1 MKNNNSNS
9 ELSKKLVQES
19 MDKISFEIK
28 HLLIAYV
35 QTLYHRTWASILSFL
50 GKDSLEAQEA
60 LRDSCPVS
68 KTVAWGMIDEIPKTS
83 PEVKCFVECILSF
96 FKMDFATEFN
106 TIKENLL
113 NIDPDEAKKM
123 IETFRTEI
131 PVLQKQLDDCIFS
144 FNDLQNLNDRAI
156 QILLKE
162 LDQQQLAKA
171 LKGTTTEVQD
181 HIFRN
186 MSKTTANMLK
196 EDLQFIGPLSLSEV
210 DEAKSFILKTLFDLE
225 KNGKLK
231 INSLQPSELI
241 K

>member
-1 MKNNNSNS
+1 MYS
-9 ELSKKLVQES
+9 
-19 MDKISFEIK
+19 
-28 HLLIAYV
+28 
-35 QTLYHRTWASILSFL
+35 T
-50 GKDSLEAQEA
+50 
-60 LRDSCPVS
+60 
-68 KTVAWGMIDEIPKTS
+68 
-83 PEVKCFVECILSF
+83 
-96 FKMDFATEFN
+96 TEFN

-144 FNDLQNLNDRAI
+144 FNDLQNLNDRAV

-171 LKGTTTEVQD
+171 LKGASTEVQD
-181 HIFRN
+181 RIFRN
-186 MSKTTANMLK
+186 MSKTAANMLK

-210 DEAKSFILKTLFDLE
+210 HEAQSFILKTLFDLE
-225 KNGKLK
+225 KKGKIK
-231 INSLQPSELI
+231 INSLQPSKLI

>member
-1 MKNNNSNS
+1 MNNNNSNL
-9 ELSKKLVQES
+9 ELSKKLVQDS
-19 MDKISFEIK
+19 LDKISYGIK
-28 HLLIAYV
+28 HQLIAYV
-35 QTLYHRTWASILSFL
+35 QTLYHSTWASVISFL
-50 GKDSLEAQEA
+50 GKDSMEAKEA

-68 KTVAWGMIDEIPKTS
+68 KCVAWGMIDDFPKNS
-83 PEVKCFVECILSF
+83 PETISFVECILSF

-131 PVLQKQLDDCIFS
+131 PVLKKQLDDCIFN

-156 QILLKE
+156 QILLNE
-162 LDQQQLAKA
+162 LDH
-171 LKGTTTEVQD
+171 QD
-181 HIFRN
+181 RIFRN
-186 MSKTTANMLK
+186 MSKATANMLK

-210 DEAKSFILKTLFDLE
+210 NEAQDFILKTLFDLE
-225 KNGKLK
+225 KKGKLK
-231 INSLQPSELI
+231 INSLQPSQLI

>member
-1 MKNNNSNS
+1 MKNYNSNS
-9 ELSKKLVQES
+9 ELSKKLVQNS
-19 MDKISFEIK
+19 LDKISYEIK
-28 HLLIAYV
+28 QKLIAYV
-35 QTLYHRTWASILSFL
+35 QTLYHSTWASVISFL
-50 GKDSLEAQEA
+50 GKDTAEAKDA
-60 LRDSCPVS
+60 LRNSCSVS
-68 KTVAWGMIDEIPKTS
+68 KSIVWEMIDDFPKNS
-83 PEVKCFVECILSF
+83 PETISFVECILSF

-131 PVLQKQLDDCIFS
+131 PVLQKQLNDCIFS
-144 FNDLQNLNDRAI
+144 FNDLQNLNDRAV

-171 LKGTTTEVQD
+171 LKGASTEVQD

-186 MSKTTANMLK
+186 MSKATANMLK

-210 DEAKSFILKTLFDLE
+210 HEAQSFILKTLFDLE
-225 KNGKLK
+225 KKGKFK
-231 INSLQPSELI
+231 INSLQPSQLI

>member
-1 MKNNNSNS
+1 MKNNNSNP
-9 ELSKKLVQES
+9 ELSKKLVQDS
-19 MDKISFEIK
+19 LDKISYEITQK
-28 HLLIAYV
+28 LIAYV
-35 QTLYHRTWASILSFL
+35 QTLYHSTWASVISFL
-50 GKDSLEAQEA
+50 GKDTAEAKEA
-60 LRDSCPVS
+60 LRNSCPVS
-68 KTVAWGMIDEIPKTS
+68 KSIVWEMIDDFPKNS
-83 PEVKCFVECILSF
+83 PETISFVECILSF

-144 FNDLQNLNDRAI
+144 FNDLQNLNDRAV

-162 LDQQQLAKA
+162 LDQQQLVKA
-171 LKGTTTEVQD
+171 LKGASTEVQD

-196 EDLQFIGPLSLSEV
+196 EDLLFIGPLSLSEV
-210 DEAKSFILKTLFDLE
+210 HEAQSFILKTLFNLE
-225 KNGKLK
+225 KSGKLK
-231 INSLQPSELI
+231 INSLQPSQLI
-241 K
+241 N

>member
-9 ELSKKLVQES
+9 ELSKKLVQDS
-19 MDKISFEIK
+19 LDKISYEITQK
-28 HLLIAYV
+28 LIAYV
-35 QTLYHRTWASILSFL
+35 QTLYHSTWASIISFL
-50 GKDSLEAQEA
+50 GKDTAEAKEA

-68 KTVAWGMIDEIPKTS
+68 KSIVWEMIDDFPKNS
-83 PEVKCFVECILSF
+83 PETISFVECILSF

-113 NIDPDEAKKM
+113 NIDPDEAKQM
-123 IETFRTEI
+123 IESFRTEI
-131 PVLQKQLDDCIFS
+131 PVLQKELDDCIFN

-171 LKGTTTEVQD
+171 LKGASTEIQD
-181 HIFRN
+181 RIFRN
-186 MSKTTANMLK
+186 MSKTAANMLK

-210 DEAKSFILKTLFDLE
+210 HEAQSFILKTLFDLE
-225 KNGKLK
+225 KKGKLK
-231 INSLQPSELI
+231 INSLQPSQLI

>member
-1 MKNNNSNS
+1 MKKNNSNS

-19 MDKISFEIK
+19 MDKISYEIK
-28 HLLIAYV
+28 HQLIAYV
-35 QTLYHRTWASILSFL
+35 QTLYHSTWASVISFL
-50 GKDSLEAQEA
+50 GKDTEEAKEA

-68 KTVAWGMIDEIPKTS
+68 KCVAWGMIDDFPKNS
-83 PEVKCFVECILSF
+83 PETISFVECILSF
-96 FKMDFATEFN
+96 FKKDFSTEFN
-106 TIKENLL
+106 IIKENLL
-113 NIDPDEAKKM
+113 YIAPDEAKQM

-144 FNDLQNLNDRAI
+144 FNDLQNLNDRAV
-156 QILLKE
+156 QILLEE

-171 LKGTTTEVQD
+171 LKGASTEVQD

-210 DEAKSFILKTLFDLE
+210 HEAQSFILKTLFNLE
-225 KNGKLK
+225 KSGKLK
-231 INSLQPSELI
+231 INSLQPSQLI